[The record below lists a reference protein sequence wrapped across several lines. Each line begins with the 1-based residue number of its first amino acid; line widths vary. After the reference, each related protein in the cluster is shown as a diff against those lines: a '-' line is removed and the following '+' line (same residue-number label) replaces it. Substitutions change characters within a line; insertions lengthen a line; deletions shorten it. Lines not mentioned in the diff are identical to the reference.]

1 MRPIGFSTGALAYG
15 DFGLGLKILGK
26 IHIRAVELSALR
38 EHELAPLIEALDS
51 LDLSGFKYVSV
62 HAPSKFGPGREK
74 EIITLLAKV
83 AEHNWPIILHPDTIH
98 NYSAWNVFADL
109 LFIENMD
116 KRNQMGRTTREL
128 SEIFDKLHRAKLC
141 FDIGHCRQ
149 VDPTMNESYLILRQF
164 GTRLGQLHLSEVNSR
179 STHDPL
185 SGASISAFEK
195 IAYLI
200 PKDVPVILESPV
212 PPEDVNAEIEHA
224 RLALPVNLSEN
235 GTSRRETRYLQGASI
250 LG

>member
-1 MRPIGFSTGALAYG
+1 MRPMGFSTGALAYG
-15 DFGLGLKILGK
+15 DFGLALKILGNT
-26 IHIRAVELSALR
+26 HRRAVELSALR
-38 EHELAPLIEALDS
+38 EHELAPLIKALDS
-51 LDLSGFKYVSV
+51 LDLSNFKYVSV
-62 HAPSKFGPGREK
+62 HAPSKFVPAQEK

-83 AEHNWPIILHPDTIH
+83 ANRNWPIILHPDTIH
-98 NYSAWNVFADL
+98 NYSSWNVFADL

-116 KRNQMGRTTREL
+116 KRNQMGRTAMEL
-128 SEIFDKLHRAKLC
+128 SEIFDKLPQAKLC

-164 GTRLGQLHLSEVNSR
+164 GTRLGQLHVSEVNSR

-200 PKDVPVILESPV
+200 PEDVPVILESPV
-212 PPEDVNAEIEHA
+212 PPESINAEIEHA
-224 RLALPVNLSEN
+224 RLALPVNLSDN
-235 GTSRRETRYLQGASI
+235 GTGKQDSRFLQSATI
-250 LG
+250 